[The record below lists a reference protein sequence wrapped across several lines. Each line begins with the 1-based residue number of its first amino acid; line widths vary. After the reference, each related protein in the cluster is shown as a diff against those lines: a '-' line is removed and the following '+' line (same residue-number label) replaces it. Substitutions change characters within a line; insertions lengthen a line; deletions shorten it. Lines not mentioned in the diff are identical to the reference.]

1 MEIVWRCLFLYF
13 KYPLSFRQ
21 VAEMMRERGVTLSHM
36 SVFRWVIK
44 FGPELEA
51 KFRKHKQP
59 VNSSWRIDETY
70 IRIKAKDRYLYRAV
84 DKFGNSIDFLLT
96 AKRDLKAA
104 KRFLKKSIRSH
115 GLPAKANI
123 DKSGANIAAM
133 KEVNK
138 ENRDRIE
145 VRKSKF
151 LNNMVEQDH
160 RFIKKRIR
168 SMLGFKTFHSAR
180 IILAGVEVLHMIFK
194 NQSGYLPLFHRD
206 PINAY
211 WALVSS

>member
-1 MEIVWRCLFLYF
+1 
-13 KYPLSFRQ
+13 
-21 VAEMMRERGVTLSHM
+21 M

-59 VNSSWRIDETY
+59 VNSSRRIDETY

-133 KEVNK
+133 KEVNQ

-145 VRKSKF
+145 EKWKQFRMGAVLGTQEVR
-151 LNNMVEQDH
+151 E
-160 RFIKKRIR
+160 R
-168 SMLGFKTFHSAR
+168 G
-180 IILAGVEVLHMIFK
+180 AGDVT
-194 NQSGYLPLFHRD
+194 
-206 PINAY
+206 
-211 WALVSS
+211 